1 MDKKYE
7 LEFFEE
13 NTNERNKLQIT
24 KKYSS
29 DDLEFSIS
37 TGVREVSIKITEK
50 EALEIASQIFR
61 NVLGLY

>member
-1 MDKKYE
+1 MNKKYE

-13 NTNERNKLQIT
+13 DTNERNILRIT

-37 TGVREVSIKITEK
+37 TGLSEVSINLTEK
-50 EALEIASQIFR
+50 EALELASQIFR
-61 NVLGLY
+61 NVLDLY